1 MILMQ
6 KTRYILY
13 IVIFLTVGS
22 FLLTSFQIT
31 PHGSSEI
38 EPDGKPYSASE
49 EIYDNIDAIFTAK
62 DEDFTTLGFYP
73 QLYESSLQATYY
85 GLSILDA
92 IGKLEQVNET
102 QIVNY
107 IMSTYDSESHL
118 FRDSYSYRYLDT
130 DFTASFMYPLTSLL
144 QVHCYGVLSLELLNN
159 LHLIDIED
167 SEDFIWSCY
176 NPYTSGFIGQPHSPS
191 LDYYAKI
198 STMDNTY
205 YAVKTLD
212 ILMANWAEYIQER
225 NDLVS
230 YINSLQVTDTIQWDF
245 GGFTGD
251 NESYFFPLQ
260 LTADANMFSSYYCI
274 KTLQLFG
281 MEGTINFDNFY
292 LFLEELYNP
301 LDCSFQYKGGI
312 KQLYANVAATA
323 LGLDLST
330 ITGFTSYNESGTIEF
345 LFTNRNSL
353 GIWKG
358 STDIQYHELIDTF
371 QVIRVLD
378 DMGLTSQLTFGD
390 TALITDTLLHYF
402 LTRTSFAPISKDY
415 TTLSLLHTTISSYE
429 LYDTLPELDI
439 QELSQKI
446 SSAYHK
452 HGPYDGFCSI
462 IEPEEFGSALMG
474 FRSYP
479 IEFHSRGAK
488 NHLDDIDYFISHK
501 NTFYALDSL
510 MTMFKLDD
518 FALTQDLPM
527 LMNNILSTQ
536 FLNDSYPEFYG
547 AFSYMIS
554 YDEEFHVEF
563 LIDDIFFEYT
573 YFAIKALEVLADYL
587 NIGDL
592 TFLDIDIPALQ
603 SYITTHTV
611 ETVEHLYFNPH
622 YTNTIETILQNTY
635 YMIYVLKAL
644 DVFDLDTEKIGRF
657 VSHNL
662 NYSNI
667 KNIYY
672 SFMISN
678 ILDYDIDFDTGLV
691 QGLMEQI
698 FYEPSNEFF
707 LTADKNGLD
716 QEIFLWICEM
726 IKGESLQIEVSY
738 PHESILGGEITITAS
753 IYNMVLT
760 YFGSNLSFILES
772 DQLGTHMFEH
782 VNPNNYSLTLSISQS
797 ADNYPTITA
806 KIAGYTSSIKLA
818 EVTIEISTHY
828 PKGEFDDVV
837 NGTLVLSCLFITIPG
852 GIIIF
857 SEKKLRKSKPKI

>member
-1 MILMQ
+1 MVLMQ
-6 KTRYILY
+6 KTRCILY
-13 IVIFLTVGS
+13 IMIFLTVGS
-22 FLLTSFQIT
+22 FLLTSFRVT

-38 EPDGKPYSASE
+38 QPDGKIYSASE
-49 EIYDNIDAIFTAK
+49 EIYDNIDAIFASK

-130 DFTASFMYPLTSLL
+130 DFTKSFMYPLTSLL
-144 QVHCYGVLSLELLNN
+144 QVHCYGVLSLELLNSLN
-159 LHLIDIED
+159 LLDIED

-176 NPYTSGFIGQPHSPS
+176 NSYTSGFIGQPHSPS

-212 ILMANWAEYIQER
+212 VLMANWAEHIQER
-225 NDLVS
+225 DDLVS
-230 YINSLQVTDTIQWDF
+230 YINSLQITNPTQWDF

-251 NESYFFPLQ
+251 NESYFFPLR
-260 LTADANMFSSYYCI
+260 LNADANMFSSYYCI

-281 MEGTINFDNFY
+281 MEGTINYDNFY

-312 KQLYANVAATA
+312 KQVYANVAATA

-330 ITGFTSYNESGTIEF
+330 ITGFTSYNESGTIKF
-345 LFTNRNSL
+345 LFNNRNSL
-353 GIWKG
+353 GIWEG

-390 TALITDTLLHYF
+390 TALITDTLMNYF
-402 LTRTSFAPISKDY
+402 LTRNSFAPISKDY
-415 TTLSLLHTTISSYE
+415 TTVSLLHTIISSYE
-429 LYDTLPELDI
+429 LYDNLPELDI

-479 IEFHSRGAK
+479 IEFHSRGTK
-488 NHLDDIDYFISHK
+488 THLDDIDYFISHK

-510 MTMFKLDD
+510 QAMFRLDD

-536 FLNDSYPEFYG
+536 FLNDLYPEFYG
-547 AFSYMIS
+547 AFSYMIP
-554 YDEEFHVEF
+554 YGEEFQPEF

-573 YFAIKALEVLADYL
+573 YFAIKALEVLAEYL

-611 ETVEHLYFNPH
+611 ETVEDLYFNPH

-662 NYSNI
+662 NYSNV

-678 ILDYDIDFDTGLV
+678 ILDNDIDFDASLV
-691 QGLMEQI
+691 QALMEEI
-698 FYEPSNEFF
+698 FYEPSHEFF
-707 LTADKNGLD
+707 LTTDRNDLD

-726 IKGESLQIEVSY
+726 IKGDSLRIEVSY
-738 PHESILGGEITITAS
+738 PHESILGGDITITAS

-760 YFGSNLSFILES
+760 YFGSNLTFLLES

-782 VNPNNYSLTLSISQS
+782 INPNNYSLTLSISQS
-797 ADNYPTITA
+797 SDNYPTVNA
-806 KIAGYTSSIKLA
+806 KIISYTSSIKLA

-837 NGTLVLSCLFITIPG
+837 NGTVVLSVLFVTVPG

-857 SEKKLRKSKPKI
+857 SENKLRKSKPKF